1 MINLMRR
8 ESFERANKV
17 KLIIM
22 DVDGTLTDGSIFIGA
37 GGELFKQFHC
47 RDGFGITLAK
57 RAGIKIALITGRTS
71 EQLLVRARELKI
83 DEDAIWQGDIDKREA
98 YVEVKN
104 KFHLKDEDIAYI
116 GDDILDLPIMMQVGF
131 TGTVNNAVNEVKTR
145 VCVVSDYNGGQ
156 GAVREIIEFILK
168 AKGLWNGIVA
178 DYLST
183 DMVRINPFRPS
194 INPLA
199 AQNQLNNQ
207 QNQLKQQS
215 QLNQQNQLNNP
226 LKQTSQPVQN
236 RLTTPTP
243 SARPAATQQAK
254 SDTPVFAQRPPVKR
268 PTATPP
274 ASTSASTAKPAS
286 EPTELEK
293 LEQIGNKYKFKF

>member
-215 QLNQQNQLNNP
+215 QFNQQNQLNNP
-226 LKQTSQPVQN
+226 LKQTTQPVQN
-236 RLTTPTP
+236 RLTTPPT
-243 SARPAATQQAK
+243 RPATTQQTK
-254 SDTPVFAQRPPVKR
+254 SDTPIFAQRPPVKR
-268 PTATPP
+268 PAPPSTPSTPP
-274 ASTSASTAKPAS
+274 TSNS

>member
-243 SARPAATQQAK
+243 SARPAAT
-254 SDTPVFAQRPPVKR
+254 
-268 PTATPP
+268 PP